1 MSGIRRKE
9 WEVRWNEWDKE
20 GGREVRWNEWDEK
33 GEREVR

>member
-1 MSGIRRKE
+1 MSGGRKE